1 MLLVLPEEVRLIC
14 VLQTYFVILIPLELN
29 MSVIYLH
36 TISEQITYCYSANSG
51 ALGGILPQSYRNVC
65 DCGIFISHKDSILTI
80 IE

>member
-51 ALGGILPQSYRNVC
+51 ASEESYPNHAGMSV
-65 DCGIFISHKDSILTI
+65 IAVYSFLTKI
-80 IE
+80 PF